1 MMPGLQTKKEKTR
14 KRIVATAAA
23 VFAEK
28 GYAGTAIADIA
39 ARAGIGKGTV
49 YGYFSGKEA
58 LFLAVFE
65 WFINEFGKSVTVNI
79 ATLGKGAA
87 ARLDTLSR
95 IIVTNCVEMKHLYA
109 LTIEFWA
116 ASKRESIEGRLK
128 ALFTEGYAQFGMIV
142 SALIKEGMQS
152 GEFRTDLDPEPL
164 AATLVGTWDILG
176 LQAWFNAEFD
186 ALKAERAFMQVF
198 IRGLK
203 AAPDEKKDC

>member
-1 MMPGLQTKKEKTR
+1 MPDRQEKKEKTR
-14 KRIVATAAA
+14 KRIIATAAA

-28 GYAGTAIADIA
+28 GYAGTVIADIA

-49 YGYFSGKEA
+49 YGYFKGKED

-65 WFINEFGKSVTVNI
+65 WLMSEFGKSVTVNI

-87 ARLDTLSR
+87 DRLDTLSR

-109 LTIEFWA
+109 LVIEFWA
-116 ASKRESIEGRLK
+116 ASKRGSIEGRLK

-142 SALIKEGMQS
+142 GALIAEGMQS
-152 GEFRTDLDPEPL
+152 GEFRPDLEPEPL

-176 LQAWFNAEFD
+176 LQAWFNDEFD
-186 ALKAERAFMQVF
+186 ALKAERAFIAVF

-203 AAPDEKKDC
+203 LTQ

>member
-1 MMPGLQTKKEKTR
+1 MAGLQTKKEKTR
-14 KRIVATAAA
+14 KKIIETAAG

-79 ATLGKGAA
+79 DTLGKGAA

-95 IIVTNCVEMKHLYA
+95 TIVTNCVEMKHLYA

-128 ALFTEGYAQFGMIV
+128 TLFTEGYAQFGVIV
-142 SALIKEGMQS
+142 GAIIAEGMQG
-152 GEFRTDLDPEPL
+152 GEFSQDLEPEPL
-164 AATLVGTWDILG
+164 AATLVGTWDVLG
-176 LQAWFNAEFD
+176 LQAWFDDGFD

-203 AAPDEKKDC
+203 APVNH

>member
-1 MMPGLQTKKEKTR
+1 MRLKKEKTR
-14 KRIVATAAA
+14 NRIIETAAQ

-28 GYAGTAIADIA
+28 GYDGTAIADIA
-39 ARAGIGKGTV
+39 GKAGIGKGTV
-49 YGYFSGKEA
+49 YSYFTSKEK
-58 LFLAVFE
+58 LFFSVFE

-79 ATLGKGAA
+79 ATLGKGAGD
-87 ARLDTLSR
+87 RLDTLSR

-116 ASKRESIEGRLK
+116 ASKRDSIEGRLK
-128 ALFTEGYAQFGMIV
+128 ALFTEGYAQFREIV
-142 SALIKEGMQS
+142 SSIIGEGMRA
-152 GEFRTDLDPEPL
+152 GEFAPDIDPEPL

-176 LQAWFNAEFD
+176 LQAWFDDDFD

-203 AAPDEKKDC
+203 ATQ

>member
-1 MMPGLQTKKEKTR
+1 MGSMAGLQAKKERTR
-14 KRIVATAAA
+14 KRIVETAAG

-58 LFLAVFE
+58 LFFAVFE
-65 WFINEFGKSVTVNI
+65 WFVNEFGKSVTVNI
-79 ATLGKGAA
+79 ATLGKGTA

-95 IIVTNCVEMKHLYA
+95 IIVANCVEMKHLYA

-116 ASKRESIEGRLK
+116 ASKQESIEGRLK
-128 ALFTEGYAQFGMIV
+128 TLFTEGYTQFRVIV
-142 SALIKEGMQS
+142 SAIITEGMQN
-152 GEFRTDLDPEPL
+152 GEFSSDLEPEPL

-176 LQAWFNAEFD
+176 LQAWLDDEFD
-186 ALKAERAFMQVF
+186 ALKAERAFMRVF
-198 IRGLK
+198 MRGLK
-203 AAPDEKKDC
+203 ASQ